1 MGKRKLRVCFVAP
14 VSPPYGGIANW
25 TNMLQEYMDEEYSD
39 KIDYRIINTS
49 PGKRVTEGRST
60 IERVGGGGFGMLY
73 VREQLKSLIK
83 KRVDCV
89 HITTSGSLSV
99 VRDLLIAKMLA
110 EKGIP
115 FVYHIHFGRIPEL
128 IQKNN
133 YEWKLLQFV
142 IKLSKTTITIDK
154 KTFDSLSSR
163 SMEKIVYIPNP
174 ICSQKMPKPKEA
186 VSKTIMFLGWV
197 IREKGIEELLAA
209 WQILS
214 DKYPTWKLEIVGPYK
229 EAYKQNLLKRFRCER
244 VSFQGE
250 KPHDEAMELLNDAK
264 VLCLPSYSE
273 GCPYVIMEALM
284 LGKIVV
290 ASDAGNI
297 PEMVNGNSG
306 IVVPSR
312 NTKRLESALEKV
324 MNHSEEY
331 DTKKIAEAAYEQYD
345 IREIVGQYV
354 KEWIHLPLSHTERQT

>member
-14 VSPPYGGIANW
+14 VPPPYGGIANW
-25 TNMLQEYMDEEYSD
+25 MSMLQEYMDEEYSD
-39 KIDYRIINTS
+39 KIEYRIINTS

-60 IERVGGGGFGMLY
+60 IERVVGGGLGMLH
-73 VREQLKSLIK
+73 VRKQLNKLIK

-99 VRDLLIAKMLA
+99 VRDVLIARLLA
-110 EKGIP
+110 KRGIP

-128 IQKNN
+128 IQKNH
-133 YEWKLLQFV
+133 YEWKLLQSV
-142 IKLSKTTITIDK
+142 IKLSQTTITIDK

-163 SMEKIVYIPNP
+163 YMEKIVYIPNP
-174 ICSQKMPKPKEA
+174 ICSQEMPKPKEA

-209 WQILS
+209 WQMLS
-214 DKYPTWKLEIVGPYK
+214 DKYPAWKLEIVGPYK
-229 EAYKQNLLKRFRCER
+229 EAYKQDLLKRFRCER

-264 VLCLPSYSE
+264 VFCLPSYSE

-290 ASDAGNI
+290 ASDVGNI
-297 PEMVNGNSG
+297 PEMVNENSG

-312 NTKRLESALEKV
+312 NTKRLESALEQV
-324 MNHSEEY
+324 MSHGEEY
-331 DTKKIAEAAYEQYD
+331 DMKEIAKAAYEKYE
-345 IREIVGQYV
+345 IRGIVKRYV
-354 KEWIHLPLSHTERQT
+354 KAWMG